1 MPLGSSVPEER
12 NEALLGPE
20 HLGACLR
27 LDQACFGGLWS
38 EPQWLRELEEP
49 DRPGVGV
56 FQGEEL
62 VALASGW
69 LVVDELHITAVA
81 VAPGWRRQ
89 GLGQRALAGLLER
102 ARELGAERATLEVAA
117 ANLAGRA
124 LYAAAGF
131 REAGIRHGY
140 YRNGDDA
147 LIQWRN
153 LTREPGVENR

>member
-1 MPLGSSVPEER
+1 
-12 NEALLGPE
+12 
-20 HLGACLR
+20 
-27 LDQACFGGLWS
+27 
-38 EPQWLRELEEP
+38 
-49 DRPGVGV
+49 
-56 FQGEEL
+56 
-62 VALASGW
+62 
-69 LVVDELHITAVA
+69 
-81 VAPGWRRQ
+81 
-89 GLGQRALAGLLER
+89 
-102 ARELGAERATLEVAA
+102 VAA